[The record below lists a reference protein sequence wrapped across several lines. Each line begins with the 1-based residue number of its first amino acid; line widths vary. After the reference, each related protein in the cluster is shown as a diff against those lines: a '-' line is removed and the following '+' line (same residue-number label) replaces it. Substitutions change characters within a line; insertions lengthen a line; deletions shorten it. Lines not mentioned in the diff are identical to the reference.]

1 MIMGYH
7 GTIWAS
13 MGFGRIPGVKPSIV
27 YKPLSLTKGYDRPP
41 KPLVSIAKRPAE
53 RHEESRSRLDPR
65 ALWLARLTRPGRPQR
80 HDGGRPRTPRRLS
93 SAAAAQVFE
102 SPRSMGKEIASWPV
116 SRVLYGSGPRA
127 GTWQPFIW
135 DRTCARPLATHPDDR
150 PGNGL
155 NGLRRSRHPYSVL
168 LPVGFAVPSML
179 PCPRWAL
186 TPPFHPC
193 LRKRRRSALCGTFPG
208 VAPAG
213 RYPAP
218 CFRGARTF
226 LPPRPFGACG
236 ERLPGQLALRS
247 LAKAQSH
254 GQRFQQDVQGS
265 RRPGYRKRT
274 EKSVS

>member
-1 MIMGYH
+1 MEN
-7 GTIWAS
+7 
-13 MGFGRIPGVKPSIV
+13 PG
-27 YKPLSLTKGYDRPP
+27 
-41 KPLVSIAKRPAE
+41 
-53 RHEESRSRLDPR
+53 R
-65 ALWLARLTRPGRPQR
+65 ALIREHFGQRGWPARAARNATTAAGREAR
-80 HDGGRPRTPRRLS
+80 GGCRRPRRRRCS
-93 SAAAAQVFE
+93 NHRA
-102 SPRSMGKEIASWPV
+102 RWGRKIASWPV

-135 DRTCARPLATHPDDR
+135 DRTRARPLATHPDDR